1 MNVECCAD
9 SSERLPSGHLVRNAV
24 LIAVCFILGCD
35 ARIET
40 FLPNRVF
47 SLSLE
52 KTRGTSAERATE
64 DARRVVQELYGTPD
78 DPSWPLPDNN
88 LADLQNLVR
97 SSGPVSSEKDGTHLG
112 FVPRALCCLSCTRG
126 ERSGSCECFSESL
139 PTGFPTRR
147 FQVEIHRAGK
157 EANP

>member
-64 DARRVVQELYGTPD
+64 DARRVVQELYGTPE
-78 DPSWPLPDNN
+78 
-88 LADLQNLVR
+88 LQGLRVKYEEFSKT
-97 SSGPVSSEKDGTHLG
+97 SSNKTSSY
-112 FVPRALCCLSCTRG
+112 
-126 ERSGSCECFSESL
+126 
-139 PTGFPTRR
+139 
-147 FQVEIHRAGK
+147 
-157 EANP
+157 